1 MDILKKIFPL
11 SFKLADNV
19 IDLIIGLLVYVAG
32 GCVLGALCGLL
43 AHLPIVNLVAGI
55 ISGLIGIY
63 VVAGIVF
70 LLLAFFKVL
79 KD

>member
-11 SFKLADNV
+11 SFKLAGSV
-19 IDLIIGLLVYVAG
+19 VDLIIGLLIYIAG
-32 GCVLGALCGLL
+32 GSVLGALCGLL

-63 VVAGIVF
+63 VVGGIVL
-70 LLLAFFKVL
+70 LLLAYFKVL